1 MADTATLTLEFK
13 TLADLSGLQ
22 DLVGQVQD
30 GLESV
35 TSAAGEMGAGIQDG
49 LDRVTSS
56 AESLGSGIETHVTKP
71 AEAATPVVE
80 KFDAGMDLMQLAMG
94 KVKIAL
100 AALGISFGI
109 AEIVRFASETLSAS
123 AASEQAALSLQL
135 LIGNADVANQKLQQ
149 LHEFSLASGISLQE
163 LADAARQLVLAGTGP
178 DNLVPRIK
186 SFAEISA
193 TAGENIDSV
202 VAAYQRMRFAIENGT
217 TPIVRGM
224 GQTSAATVLLIRT
237 LMDETG
243 KSESEVLQMFRE
255 HKVTID
261 LLNKAIAEAT
271 TGQGRYA
278 DAVSAR
284 SNTLRGAIGA
294 VETAWHSL
302 LLTVA
307 EPIRDAIT
315 PVLTQL
321 ATKLRDL
328 KPVVDE
334 VGQRIGDLVQAFGKV
349 AADEGWKNAIS
360 DAWRVLIDEISK
372 MIVTGIGSAF
382 KSLGQETLATHQAQ
396 SFINVYKDEIAAG
409 ENKVQAAL
417 VAVFAAVQ
425 SDITGKVIKAGQDT
439 GENYVMAMADKIVSG
454 KDQIA
459 AALQALLGPLD
470 AFDSRMKE
478 LGVGF
483 KSLTA
488 AGEGFDFTKA
498 GLGAGGVPGADI
510 GTTFR
515 GAGAGEAGGA
525 DAAKTATDALAASK
539 ERLAIAEEHYQVE
552 LERVS
557 VLESSGAISSTQAMA
572 QRRQAAAAALEQLQK
587 LRPEILALQQAEL
600 RAGDTKGFL
609 QLQLELERLDLQ
621 TLKLHADMASNTFFG
636 QMRAGLVQL
645 TNEWSN
651 LGKQIGGFLTQQFQN
666 FASGAANAL
675 TSLILRTG
683 DWRQAIVSLAQSFV
697 RVRRSRSSRDRR
709 ASLSRFGRVGA
720 GWYRCIDRHFWRS
733 RRLRARCL
741 SRRDRDRHRY
751 HGRIVSGRI
760 RWRRFHRWRGRPV
773 RRVCSR
779 PGIRLQRACYENNR
793 ARATRRSP
801 SRSTHP
807 AWLRP
812 GRLCRGRS
820 HGGRF
825 IMAQPT
831 NPHLR
836 SHGSQTA
843 HPRDGDQGRAQNYLR
858 RHQPAPDRSRPAHIK
873 WLGRPTIL
881 RASGARRT
889 IQRVRCLRH
898 FISRIRLC
906 FRSRG
911 IA

>member
-697 RVRRSRSSRDRR
+697 QSLLQMVIQWV
-709 ASLSRFGRVGA
+709 LSRTIMSALNKAFGAADQAATAAQASAASAAWAPAGIAASIATSGVAAASGLAAYLGAIATGTATTVASSAGGFAGGGFTGGVAGQFAGFVHGQEFVFSAPATRIIGREQLEGLHRVALTRPGYAQGGYVGGGA
-720 GWYRCIDRHFWRS
+720 TAGGSSWRS
-733 RRLRARCL
+733 QQTHIYVLMDRKQLIREMATKAGHKIIYDAI
-741 SRRDRDRHRY
+741 SRR
-751 HGRIVSGRI
+751 RIDLG
-760 RWRRFHRWRGRPV
+760 
-773 RRVCSR
+773 
-779 PGIRLQRACYENNR
+779 L
-793 ARATRRSP
+793 
-801 SRSTHP
+801 
-807 AWLRP
+807 
-812 GRLCRGRS
+812 
-820 HGGRF
+820 
-825 IMAQPT
+825 PT
-831 NPHLR
+831 
-836 SHGSQTA
+836 
-843 HPRDGDQGRAQNYLR
+843 
-858 RHQPAPDRSRPAHIK
+858 
-873 WLGRPTIL
+873 
-881 RASGARRT
+881 
-889 IQRVRCLRH
+889 
-898 FISRIRLC
+898 
-906 FRSRG
+906 
-911 IA
+911 